1 MLKTRI
7 FVLAALSLIS
17 SPARAAA
24 PPSDWLKIDGKG
36 AEWTRQTAK
45 CRELLAKLKRDD
57 PNVKRYLPKI
67 MSDCAMLAKHK
78 GGFNWRTVTGVEFLE
93 NILYHP
99 VLSVQPAASV
109 VVSDP
114 LELRISI

>member
-57 PNVKRYLPKI
+57 PNVKRI
-67 MSDCAMLAKHK
+67 
-78 GGFNWRTVTGVEFLE
+78 VTGC
-93 NILYHP
+93 
-99 VLSVQPAASV
+99 ASV
-109 VVSDP
+109 RYVQHLAGKP
-114 LELRISI
+114 GPRA